1 MVYIELDDLPI
12 RPIYYLNNWYRY
24 KENVQYLTDN
34 SKRNAIRLFK
44 ALNELD
50 EKEKEFLSMKFDRE
64 KRLTD
69 VEASEQL
76 GLELKEYK
84 TYKQDLIRE
93 VGKKIKTHIKEN
105 EKNKSII

>member
-1 MVYIELDDLPI
+1 MVYVDLDEIPI
-12 RPIYYLNNWYRY
+12 RPIYYLNQWYRY

-76 GLELKEYK
+76 ELELKEYK
-84 TYKQDLIRE
+84 KYKQYLIKK
-93 VGKKIKTHIKEN
+93 VGKKIQTYIKEN
-105 EKNKSII
+105 ENEK